1 MDDSL
6 CRVDSDAVQQLM
18 METAVRLSLEYYSAV
33 QALTPEDRNR
43 LTSRF
48 PVGVNQVVS
57 VELLGG
63 DSDLA
68 GVCEQLF
75 GDRNVTPARTRIYNA
90 MRTLGQ
96 IDQMGWTG
104 PRREANNGVDTLET
118 TKDYHVWLVDL
129 ENDGAVVDYPDDQ
142 LARGSEFWT
151 NRIVRRAWSNEL
163 ADAIRPRLE
172 REAQI
177 WIRRHLDNYGSRES
191 MMHAI
196 LQNRF
201 PTDYCLPR
209 AFFVHA
215 SNPSKYRIVIGALG
229 FVQTD
234 GRTFWEL
241 G

>member
-1 MDDSL
+1 
-6 CRVDSDAVQQLM
+6 M
-18 METAVRLSLEYYSAV
+18 METAFRLSLEYFSAV

-43 LTSRF
+43 LMSRF
-48 PVGVNQVVS
+48 PGGLDQAAS
-57 VELLGG
+57 VELLGR
-63 DSDLA
+63 DPDLA
-68 GVCEQLF
+68 DVCEQLF
-75 GDRNVTPARTRIYNA
+75 GDRNITPTRTRIYNA
-90 MRTLGQ
+90 MRALGQ
-96 IDQMGWTG
+96 IDQMGWDG

-129 ENDGAVVDYPDDQ
+129 ENDGAVVDYPDHQ
-142 LARGSEFWT
+142 LARGSEYWT
-151 NRIVRRAWSNEL
+151 NNIVRRAWSNEL

-172 REAQI
+172 REART
-177 WIRRHLDNYGSRES
+177 WINHHLDSYGSRER

-196 LQNRF
+196 QENRF
-201 PTDYCLPR
+201 PIDHCLPR
-209 AFFVHA
+209 AFFVHE